1 MLPSLRFLH
10 FTLLVAAVALVSYP
24 GAQAYAQMAHA
35 KHRATQNQADQ
46 IEKKQKAKEADE
58 AYRAKLR
65 EIPNKPKADPW
76 GGMR

>member
-1 MLPSLRFLH
+1 
-10 FTLLVAAVALVSYP
+10 
-24 GAQAYAQMAHA
+24 MAHA
-35 KHRATQNQADQ
+35 KHRATQTQADQ

>member
-1 MLPSLRFLH
+1 VRKSLRRSRII
-10 FTLLVAAVALVSYP
+10 LLLGVLALISYP
-24 GAQAYAQMAHA
+24 GTQAHAQMGRA

-46 IEKKQKAKEADE
+46 AEKKQKAKEADE

-65 EIPNKPKADPW
+65 EIPDKPKADPW